1 MKPKKS
7 LTSRYANPMN
17 STNGYYS
24 IGSTGSYGIITT
36 SGSST
41 STTIGT
47 SSTSA
52 GYVWAPY
59 ISSATYATYTYTPP
73 IVEIEVLGKKFEIT
87 EDTFQQMYLAQIDF
101 LGIGIYK
108 SLKKNG
114 VKIVDKD
121 VSEYLEV
128 ILQLEERDCKILKI
142 LKNL

>member
-7 LTSRYANPMN
+7 LTSRYANPMT

-24 IGSTGSYGIITT
+24 IGITGSYGTLTT
-36 SGSST
+36 SGSSA
-41 STTIGT
+41 SITIGT

-52 GYVWAPY
+52 GYVWVPY
-59 ISSATYATYTYTPP
+59 ISSTTYTTYQPH
-73 IVEIEVLGKKFEIT
+73 IVEIEVLGRKVEIA

-114 VKIVDKD
+114 LKIVDKD
-121 VSEYLEV
+121 VSDYLER
-128 ILQLEERDCKILKI
+128 IIQAEERDDKIEEI